1 MSLIQTI
8 YRAGLTLAMFCL
20 ASVAQAGFTNYITP
34 SSSSSIV
41 FQPGQIIPIT
51 VNIRSNNMPSNVI
64 TLNGISIGSNVGGQF
79 VIAPGGTC
87 QVNSTFTNNQT
98 CTVNV
103 QFLGSSSG
111 QFNGDLQMSCTYTS
125 ALGGYLVTCG
135 PTNTISLGRMAA
147 FMGNAMQTVPALT
160 PTSISLLALLLF
172 GLTAFFGLRKR

>member
-1 MSLIQTI
+1 MSFLHSTT
-8 YRAGLTLAMFCL
+8 RTALTLALLCL
-20 ASVAQAGFTNYITP
+20 ASVAEAGFTNFISP
-34 SSSSSIV
+34 VSSNNIV

-51 VNIRSNNMPSNVI
+51 VNIRSNNMPPNVI

-79 VIAPGGTC
+79 VVAPGGTC
-87 QVNSTFTNNQT
+87 QVNTTYNNNQT

-111 QFNGDLQMSCTYTS
+111 QFNGDLQMSCFYTS
-125 ALGGYLVTCG
+125 ALGGYMVTCG
-135 PTNTISLGRMAA
+135 PTNTLSLGRMAT

-160 PTSISLLALLLF
+160 PTTISLLALLLF